1 MVNNYESFNRWLLDH
16 IIVCLWLL
24 EWILKLFQLSE
35 WKVDACLSPPLDLL
49 VITLRKTFQRGFRFS
64 ITWPSQLDT
73 LRPDTRLAGRCVT
86 WTPMERPFVHGANDV
101 LLSVCQSVDSWLG
114 CPSWRRHPVPVPGG
128 PQVNSWTSILVTNTS
143 DKDLMPV
150 NLKLYVCVSVLYF
163 SVHRYEQGSFWPHLP
178 ESDSHFIGTPRAAGR
193 NINLPWNKV
202 RLFISSHVS
211 CRQSVCRF
219 GTR

>member
-1 MVNNYESFNRWLLDH
+1 MTSGPH
-16 IIVCLWLL
+16 H
-24 EWILKLFQLSE
+24 
-35 WKVDACLSPPLDLL
+35 CLSLIVGVDPEIVSAFRVKSWCVSVPPLDLL

-86 WTPMERPFVHGANDV
+86 WTPMERPFVRGANDM

-150 NLKLYVCVSVLYF
+150 NLKLYVCVCVLVF
-163 SVHRYEQGSFWPHLP
+163 CTSACTGMSRGLSGPTFQNRTAILLELHELQAETSICP
-178 ESDSHFIGTPRAAGR
+178 
-193 NINLPWNKV
+193 
-202 RLFISSHVS
+202 
-211 CRQSVCRF
+211 
-219 GTR
+219 GTRWDCSYQVT